1 MILEIS
7 NPLSLGNQSD
17 DVARVHQALRALGR
31 SLPIDETANRVLGPQ
46 TVAVLKALQA
56 DLGVAA
62 TGIVDAATVRSINA
76 KLAKLPTDARE
87 VRGIVRDANRNPAT
101 TGFVLLYLQGPA
113 GESVIG
119 RSPLDGTTG
128 AYRITFELSPDSAGR
143 LDLRIEVQDANGP
156 VETTPS
162 GASILT
168 GAGPLEVVDFVL
180 SGEKNPPPSEFEQII
195 RDLKPLLG
203 QRDLATDLQ
212 EDRERHDIS
221 LMAAQSGSP
230 SEQIAALVVAHQWER
245 DTGIPA
251 PIFYGLLRQGLPST
265 LDALH
270 ATEPRERLKALRAS
284 VEQRRVPQDIAGKK
298 TEDYLAD
305 FVPATGPELR
315 RVLGGML
322 DASEVDAFVGQ
333 YRKSS
338 QDPAAFWDQVA
349 TDPRWASRAEQLK
362 HTAQLAVLTNNH
374 GPLIDKIQSRSDIQ
388 QAADLT
394 RLAKADWKALIQTQ
408 GVGVPEGTPGTTP
421 DEKADHYAELL
432 ARQVEAAFP
441 TRFFAERLG
450 TSPVAA
456 FLKEHAAFDLRTTY
470 PARFFSQHPD
480 AAQALTPEDRRELGN
495 YQRLY
500 KLTGSA
506 TETLAL
512 AARGIR
518 SAEQIARFDRQLFA
532 EQHQEVL
539 SAERANAVYDR
550 ALRTHARALALLSE
564 HGAGLNRTGLHVLP
578 KLDIEKQAAV
588 AGSIPEAAPI
598 PEVGPI
604 PDWQTLFGAI
614 DFCACE
620 ECASAHGAAA
630 YFVDLLRFL
639 GKRSASPAD
648 PQSVRDLLF
657 ARRPDLG
664 EIELSCENTN
674 TPLPLI
680 DLVNEVLENAVAPPA
695 PFVPF
700 DLPPAFETDLSQ
712 TVATETLADA
722 FNPPLRPGARVEMLE
737 PGARWRIRDEP
748 FAYSVIKTDNVLRV
762 AARSRQT
769 AGSPGELRALPEYRN
784 ANAYLELAQAVYPW
798 RLPFDLFHEEAKVF
812 LAHLGVSRAELIE
825 ALRPAPEPFDPNS
838 PAVILRA
845 AERLGLTDMERK
857 IIVGEP
863 LMPPRQPE
871 DFWDGA
877 PVAALTRVQALLDV
891 SGLRYAE
898 LEELLTTGFV
908 NPAASVTISAAADA
922 PVDTCDPAKL
932 QIGGL
937 TDEVLDRLHRFV
949 RLWRRLGWTAA
960 EVDRAVR
967 ACIPPPDPLVLTNEI
982 LVRLEHFQA
991 LGAALR
997 LPVAP
1002 TLALWSPIDT
1012 AGFDRQA
1019 ILARGMDLT
1028 VPNLQTAIDLT
1039 GIDPFGAAHSQDAL
1053 RLVAVVKAIQTS
1065 GFSLQQLD
1073 YLVRRRSSPAVEFV
1087 PAESSLVQFLAD
1099 VRAGLLMAD
1108 ETADTVPS
1116 ADLPDG
1122 DLPEAEKR
1130 ALFRRTLQRG
1140 AVIDHLA
1147 AALDLPA
1154 DVTGAVLDRVSHD
1167 GQSALQWFL
1176 ALSAIAAT
1184 PPESTPPPLSRDNA
1198 GPQFATLEHLL
1209 KIGSMIRLLKL
1220 PGSALNW
1227 LFHENPWL
1235 GKTPDP
1241 PVDPVPLANWFSLI
1255 QLPQLRKELGLEDG
1269 ALEAL
1274 LSAISTV
1281 AAATDPTAQVAAK
1294 RAFVDALSTWLGW
1307 AAENIETLIGPS
1319 DGLGDQGLLNA
1330 RFPEDYRVELIIRL
1344 HRAMRLLKRLGVSA
1358 AKASSWCDV
1367 AVTDADAQAIRGAA
1381 KAKYDRDTW
1390 LKRSAP
1396 LQDSLREQQ
1405 REALVGYLV
1414 ARPESWTAG
1423 SGQADANDLYAHF
1436 LIDVEMSACQLTSR
1450 IKQAI
1455 GSVQLFVQRCLM
1467 GLEPGIQTQD
1477 KKWEQWTWMKN
1488 FRVWEANR
1496 KIWLYPENWIEPD
1509 LRDDKTPFFK
1519 DLENDLLQADLD
1531 DAAAERALL
1540 SYLEKLDQVARL
1552 EIVGVYED
1560 DEDQAL
1566 HVFGRT
1572 FHTPHFYFYRRRT
1585 GATQAWTPWE
1595 QVELDIEGNHL
1606 IPVRWNRKLLLIWPI
1621 FTEKQQDQP
1630 VKMPAAGGTVEA
1642 GGRYWEIQLA
1652 WSDYQQG
1659 RWSGKN
1665 LSQAVP
1671 LKIFEGGDLVLFGPY
1686 APPQFT
1692 ISLARRADDDR
1703 FPDPPDEGGGPQGD
1717 LNKISPITNLLTGR
1731 PRLVP
1736 EELFSFKAWVS
1747 GDTLIVR
1754 GFLRRDYRE
1763 TPDARD
1769 LQIACPFG
1777 EFRFFGCRKIVTAAH
1792 RTKMVGLSFPL
1803 APGGTQFDRM
1813 GFTNTASSLTLV
1825 DGQFPGTP
1833 PPGPLADTT
1842 SINEIN
1848 EPASITGDPDSSLAN
1863 KVDIP
1868 VLGRAPSPFRLLT
1881 PHQDLQFIGDR
1892 PFFFMDHQRAF
1903 IVSSTGSSGR
1913 RSRPDL
1919 GSWVNADLA
1928 LAWRADYFPSPAPIV
1943 PGENPTLP
1951 PSAEDA
1957 PRSLTVLVSRPDG
1970 RRVAKDVVPI
1980 SHFMKPVFS
1989 PRTLIPTF
1997 WTTRQYHFAN
2007 FYHPFLCDFI
2017 KTLDRQGIGGL
2028 LTFDTQNK
2036 TDSHSFAAYQP
2047 EPAPRVLE
2055 AHPVDEVEFQAGR
2068 AYELYNWELFF
2079 HIPLL
2084 IADRLSKNQRF
2095 QEAQRWFHFIFD
2107 PTGVSGGGIPQRY
2120 WHTKPFHDRL
2130 NGDYETESVK
2140 TLEAMLAN
2148 GAPEA
2153 WVTAVDIWRDNP
2165 FNPHAVARLRTT
2177 AYQKTVVM
2185 KYLDNLIA
2193 WGDQLFRRETLES
2206 INEATQLYV
2215 LAAEILG
2222 RRPERIQRSLKP
2234 PVETFNNLE
2243 PKLGVLGNALEL
2255 FVAEGEDGIS
2265 PADSPQTPDL
2275 PSAAMLYFCVPENDK
2290 LLGYWTTV
2298 AERLFKIRHC
2308 MNIEGQVRQLP
2319 LFEPPIDPA
2328 LLVRAQAAG
2337 LSIGDVLSEI
2347 FAPLPN
2353 YRFSVMLQKANEMAA
2368 EVRNLGVALLSTLEK
2383 RDAEALSTLRSGQEL
2398 RLLQAVRDIR
2408 VRQIDEAEANIAA
2421 LEKSRE
2427 MTQARKDY
2435 YESREF
2441 ISPAEGV
2448 ALVLS
2453 FVSLGALEAKGA
2465 SELISAASHLL
2476 PTAKAGSPTTAGV
2489 QSGGENKGS
2498 SSEATGRKFETRA
2511 IILNISSMLATRKA
2525 EYDRRQDE
2533 WDHQANLAK
2542 IELKQIDQ
2550 QLAAAQIR
2558 LAIAE
2563 QELRNHDRQ
2572 IDNAREVDEFLRRK
2586 FTNQDLYQ
2594 WMVGQVSGLYFQS
2607 YQLAYDLAKRAE
2619 RCFRFELG
2627 LQDSSYV
2634 RFGYWDSLKKGL
2646 LAGEKLQYDLRR
2658 LEVAYLEQNHR
2669 EFELTKHISLLL
2681 LDPLALVQLREKG
2694 RCFVNLPEEIFD
2706 LDYPG
2711 HYFRRIKSVS
2721 ITLPCVAGPYTTISC
2736 TLRLL
2741 NSSIR
2746 VNTADG
2752 NNGYRRNT
2760 DDQGLPAADARFVE
2774 NSIPVNA
2781 IAASHAQNDS
2791 GVFELNFRDERYLPF
2806 EGAGAISQ
2814 WSLELFSDNG
2824 NDADFGKP
2832 LRQFD
2837 YGTIADAILHVKY
2850 SARED
2855 AGAFRNSAIAH
2866 LRDHFSRSEKTPA
2879 LRLFNL
2885 RQEFP
2890 TQWHRFLNP
2899 ANPENGNIFELEIST
2914 KVFRILDEDKT
2925 LKVQTIRLLARC
2937 TDAGPYDVMLSP
2949 PLPAP
2954 PSVGSDTMTLTPSND
2969 FGGLHYS
2976 EKDVTG
2982 LGIEVVPTDPPTPWR
2997 LKMTRSDGGNLQAG
3011 EVEDAL
3017 LVVGYAWK

>member
-46 TVAVLKALQA
+46 TVAVVKALQA
-56 DLGVAA
+56 ELGLTA

-76 KLAKLPTDARE
+76 RLAKLPADARE
-87 VRGIVRDANRNPAT
+87 VRGIVRDANRNPVT
-101 TGFVLLYLQGPA
+101 SGFVLLHLQGPA
-113 GESVIG
+113 GEKVLG
-119 RSPLDGTTG
+119 KSPLDAATG
-128 AYRITFELSPDSAGR
+128 AYRITYEPPPDSAGR
-143 LDLRIEVQDANGP
+143 LDLRLEVQDANGP

-162 GASILT
+162 GASILI

-180 SGEKNPPPSEFEQII
+180 SGAKNPPPTEFEQTL
-195 RDLKPLLG
+195 RDLQPLLG
-203 QRDLATDLQ
+203 QRDLAKDLE

-221 LMAAQSGSP
+221 LLAAQSGYP
-230 SEQIAALVVAHQWER
+230 SEQIAALVLAHHWEH
-245 DTGIPA
+245 DTRIPA
-251 PIFYGLLRQGLPST
+251 PVFYGLLRQGLPST
-265 LDALH
+265 LDGLH
-270 ATEPRERLKALRAS
+270 AAEPRERLKALRAS

-315 RVLGGML
+315 RLLGGML
-322 DASEVDAFVGQ
+322 DANEVEAFVGQ
-333 YRKSS
+333 YLKSS
-338 QDPAAFWDQVA
+338 QDPATFWNQVA
-349 TDPRWASRAEQLK
+349 SDPRWANRAEKLK
-362 HTAQLAVLTNNH
+362 RTAQVAVLTNNH
-374 GPLIDKIQSRSDIQ
+374 GPLIDKIQSLPDMQHAS
-388 QAADLT
+388 DLT
-394 RLAKADWKALIQTQ
+394 RLAQADWKALIQTQ
-408 GVGVPEGTPGTTP
+408 GVGIPEGTPGATP
-421 DEKADHYAELL
+421 DEKANHYAELL
-432 ARQVEAAFP
+432 VRQVEAAFP

-456 FLKEHAAFDLRTTY
+456 FLKEHPAFDLRATY
-470 PARFFSQHPD
+470 PARFFSENPD
-480 AAQALTPEDRRELGN
+480 AAHALTSRDRRELAN

-500 KLTGSA
+500 KLTESA

-512 AARGIR
+512 AARGIH
-518 SAEQIARFDRQLFA
+518 SAGQITRLDRKLFA
-532 EQHQEVL
+532 EQHQEAF
-539 SAERANAVYDR
+539 SAERASAVYDR
-550 ALRTHARALALLSE
+550 ALRTHAQALALWGE
-564 HGAGLNRTGLHVLP
+564 HGTGLNRTGLHVLP
-578 KLDIEKQAAV
+578 KLNIQKQAAMA
-588 AGSIPEAAPI
+588 AGSILEI
-598 PEVGPI
+598 GPI
-604 PDWQTLFGAI
+604 PDWQALFGTI

-630 YFVDLLRFL
+630 YFVDVLRFL
-639 GKRSASPAD
+639 GERRANPQD
-648 PQSVRDLLF
+648 PQSIRSALF

-680 DLVNEVLENAVAPPA
+680 DLVNEVLENAVVPPA

-712 TVATETLADA
+712 SVTTGALADA
-722 FNPPLRPGARVEMLE
+722 FNPPLQPGARVDMLE
-737 PGARWRIRDEP
+737 PGARWRVRDDA

-769 AGSPGELRALPEYRN
+769 GGSPGELRALPEYRN
-784 ANAYLELAQAVYPW
+784 ANAYVELAQSVYPW
-798 RLPFDLFHEEAKVF
+798 NLPFDLPHEEAKVF
-812 LAHLGVSRAELIE
+812 LAHLGVLRAELIE
-825 ALRPAPEPFDPNS
+825 ALRPTQEPFDPNS
-838 PAVILRA
+838 PAVILLA

-871 DFWDGA
+871 DFWGGM
-877 PVAALTRVQALLDV
+877 PVAALTTVQALLDR

-898 LEELLTTGFV
+898 LEELLATGFV

-932 QIGGL
+932 QIDGL
-937 TDEVLDRLHRFV
+937 TDGVLDRLHRFV
-949 RLWRRLGWTAA
+949 RLWRRLAWAVA
-960 EVDRAVR
+960 EVDRAIR
-967 ACIPPPDPLVLTNEI
+967 ALMPAPDPPVITNEM
-982 LVRLEHFQA
+982 LVRLDHLRA
-991 LGAALR
+991 LGTALR
-997 LPVAP
+997 LPVRQ

-1012 AGFDRQA
+1012 AGFDRQV
-1019 ILARGMDLT
+1019 ILARGLGLT
-1028 VPNLQTAIDLT
+1028 VPNLLAAIDLT
-1039 GIDPFGAAHSQDAL
+1039 GIDPFEATHSQDAL
-1053 RLVAVVKAIQTS
+1053 RFAAAVKAIQTS
-1065 GFSLQQLD
+1065 GFSLSQLD
-1073 YLVRRRSSPAVEFV
+1073 YLVRHRFSPAASFV
-1087 PAESSLVQFLAD
+1087 PAESSLVQSLAEA
-1099 VRAGLLMAD
+1099 RAGLLAVNEAD
-1108 ETADTVPS
+1108 A
-1116 ADLPDG
+1116 
-1122 DLPEAEKR
+1122 AEKP
-1130 ALFRRTLQRG
+1130 ALQRS
-1140 AVIDHLA
+1140 AVIDRLA
-1147 AALDLPA
+1147 AALDLSA
-1154 DVTGAVLDRVSHD
+1154 DVTGALLDRVTH
-1167 GQSALQWFL
+1167 GGVTAMQRFL

-1184 PPESTPPPLSRDNA
+1184 PPESTPPPLTRDNA
-1198 GPQFATLEHLL
+1198 GPQLEILEHLL
-1209 KIGSMIRLLKL
+1209 KIASVIRLLKL
-1220 PGSALNW
+1220 PGSQLNW

-1235 GKTPDP
+1235 EKASDLPAESI
-1241 PVDPVPLANWFSLI
+1241 PLASWFSLI
-1255 QLPQLRKELGLEDG
+1255 QLPQLRKEPGLADG

-1274 LSAISTV
+1274 LSVISGV
-1281 AAATDPTAQVAAK
+1281 ATAVDPTEKVAAK
-1294 RAFVDALSTWLGW
+1294 QAFVDALSTWLGW
-1307 AAENIETLIGPS
+1307 ASENIENLIGKS

-1344 HRAMRLLKRLGVSA
+1344 HRAMRLLQQLGVGA
-1358 AKASSWCDV
+1358 AKASMWCDIT
-1367 AVTDADAQAIRGAA
+1367 VTDAEAKAIREAA
-1381 KAKYDRDTW
+1381 KAKYDHDTW
-1390 LKRSAP
+1390 LKLSTP

-1414 ARPESWTAG
+1414 ARPETWTAS

-1455 GSVQLFVQRCLM
+1455 GSVQLFAQRCLM
-1467 GLEPGIQTQD
+1467 GLEIDIQTQD
-1477 KKWEQWTWMKN
+1477 EKWEQWAWMKS

-1509 LRDDKTPFFK
+1509 LRDDKTPFFTE
-1519 DLENDLLQADLD
+1519 LENELLQTDLD
-1531 DAAAERALL
+1531 NAAAERALL
-1540 SYLEKLDQVARL
+1540 RYLEKLDQVARL

-1560 DEDQAL
+1560 DEDQGL

-1595 QVELDIEGNHL
+1595 NVELDIEGNHL

-1621 FTEKQQDQP
+1621 FTEKQQDKS
-1630 VKMPAAGGTVEA
+1630 VKMPPAGGTIEA
-1642 GGRYWEIQLA
+1642 AGRYWEIQLA
-1652 WSDYQQG
+1652 WSEYQQG

-1665 LSQAVP
+1665 LSQAVTF
-1671 LKIFEGGDLVLFGPY
+1671 KIFQGGDLVLFGPF
-1686 APPQFT
+1686 AIPQFT
-1692 ISLARRADDDR
+1692 ASRVMTTGGGPIS
-1703 FPDPPDEGGGPQGD
+1703 DPPDEGGGPQGD
-1717 LNKISPITNLLTGR
+1717 LNEISPITNLLTGR

-1736 EELFSFKAWVS
+1736 EDLFSFKALVS

-1754 GFLRRDYRE
+1754 GFLRRDYRD
-1763 TPDARD
+1763 TPDAGDR
-1769 LQIACPFG
+1769 QIACPFG
-1777 EFRFFGCRKIVTAAH
+1777 EFRFFGCRKIVTTAH
-1792 RTKMVGLSFPL
+1792 RSQMVGLSFPL
-1803 APGGTQFDRM
+1803 APSGTQFDRM
-1813 GFTNTASSLTLV
+1813 GFTNTTAGLSLF
-1825 DGQFPGTP
+1825 DGQFPVTP

-1842 SINEIN
+1842 IVSEIN
-1848 EPASITGDPDSSLAN
+1848 EPASIAGYPASSLVN
-1863 KVDIP
+1863 KVNIP
-1868 VLGRAPSPFRLLT
+1868 VLGRTPSPFRLLT
-1881 PHQDLQFIGDR
+1881 PHQDLQFVGDR
-1892 PFFFMDHQRAF
+1892 PFFFMDHRRAF
-1903 IVSSTGSSGR
+1903 IVSSTGSSGKI
-1913 RSRPDL
+1913 SRPDL

-1928 LAWRADYFPSPAPIV
+1928 VAWRADYFPAPAPTA

-1951 PSAEDA
+1951 QPAEDA

-1970 RRVAKDVVPI
+1970 RRVARETVPV
-1980 SHFMKPVFS
+1980 SHFMNPVFS
-1989 PRTLIPTF
+1989 PGTLIPTF
-1997 WTTRQYHFAN
+1997 WTTRQYRFAN
-2007 FYHPFLCDFI
+2007 FHHPFLCDFI
-2017 KTLDRQGIGGL
+2017 KTLARHGIAGL
-2028 LTFDTQNK
+2028 LSFDTQNR
-2036 TDSHSFAAYQP
+2036 TDSHSFEAYHP

-2055 AHPVDEVEFQAGR
+2055 AHPFDEVEFQSGR

-2084 IADRLSKNQRF
+2084 IADRLSRNQRF

-2107 PTGVSGGGIPQRY
+2107 PTGVSGGEIPQRY

-2140 TLEAMLAN
+2140 TLEAMIAN
-2148 GAPEA
+2148 SAPEA
-2153 WVTAVDIWRDNP
+2153 WAKAVEVWRANP

-2177 AYQKTVVM
+2177 AYQKAVVM
-2185 KYLDNLIA
+2185 KYIDNLIA

-2234 PVETFNNLE
+2234 PVETFNSLE
-2243 PKLGVLGNALEL
+2243 PKMGALGNALEL
-2255 FVAEGEDGIS
+2255 FVAESENGIS
-2265 PADSPQTPDL
+2265 PVDSPQTPDL
-2275 PSAAMLYFCVPENDK
+2275 PSASMLYFCVPENGK

-2298 AERLFKIRHC
+2298 ADRLFKIRHC

-2347 FAPLPN
+2347 FAPLPHH
-2353 YRFSVMLQKANEMAA
+2353 RFSVMLQKANEMAA
-2368 EVRNLGVALLSTLEK
+2368 EVRNLGAALLSSLEK

-2421 LEKSRE
+2421 LQASQQ
-2427 MTQARKDY
+2427 MAQARKDY
-2435 YESREF
+2435 YESREK
-2441 ISPAEGV
+2441 
-2448 ALVLS
+2448 LN
-2453 FVSLGALEAKGA
+2453 ALEATSLLLLGA
-2465 SELISAASHLL
+2465 SALPIEISAHLRVL
-2476 PTAKAGSPTTAGV
+2476 AGLIQKFGSAKMGSPTTAGLEV
-2489 QSGGENKGS
+2489 GGYYIGVSVE
-2498 SSEATGRKFETRA
+2498 EAA
-2511 IILNISSMLATRKA
+2511 IALEAASNILNITSQATGKLADYGRRK
-2525 EYDRRQDE
+2525 DE
-2533 WDHQANLAK
+2533 WDHQANLST
-2542 IELKQIDQ
+2542 IELKQLDK
-2550 QLAAAQIR
+2550 QLIAAQIR

-2563 QELRNHDRQ
+2563 QELHNHDQ
-2572 IDNAREVDEFLRRK
+2572 QVDNAREVDEFLRRK

-2594 WMVGQVSGLYFQS
+2594 WMIGQVSGLYFQS

-2658 LEVAYLEQNHR
+2658 LEAAYLEQNHR

-2681 LDPLALVQLREKG
+2681 LDPLALVRLRETG

-2736 TLRLL
+2736 TLRLMK
-2741 NSSIR
+2741 NSIR
-2746 VNTADG
+2746 INTADG
-2752 NNGYRRNT
+2752 NNGYPRNT
-2760 DDQGLPAADARFVE
+2760 DNPAEDTRFVE
-2774 NSIPVNA
+2774 NVIPASA

-2791 GVFELNFRDERYLPF
+2791 GVFELSFRDERYLPF
-2806 EGAGAISQ
+2806 EGAGVISQ

-2837 YGTIADAILHVKY
+2837 YGTISDAILHVKY
-2850 SARED
+2850 TARED
-2855 AGAFRNSAIAH
+2855 AGAFKNGAIAH
-2866 LRDHFSRSEKTPA
+2866 LRDHFTRNDATPS

-2899 ANPENGNIFELEIST
+2899 ANPENGNLFELEIST
-2914 KVFRILDEDKT
+2914 KVFRILDEDRT
-2925 LKVQTIRLLARC
+2925 LKIQTILLLARC
-2937 TDAGPYDVMLSP
+2937 TDAGPYDAILSP
-2949 PLPAP
+2949 LFPASP
-2954 PSVGSDTMTLTPSND
+2954 PVGSHMMTLIPNNE

-2976 EKDVTG
+2976 EKDVTR
-2982 LGIEVVPTDPPTPWR
+2982 LTMKILPTVPPGKWR
-2997 LKMTRSDGGNLQAG
+2997 LKMTGPGGRNLQVT
-3011 EVEDAL
+3011 EVEDL
-3017 LVVGYAWK
+3017 LLGVAYIWE